1 MESEEDHAIV
11 MCWFTYQ

>member
-11 MCWFTYQ
+11 MCWFPYQ